1 MIKCENGVV
10 EIKGSVVDVTAE
22 LSMIVSALEERLIDN
37 GFSKEDADEKIKDS
51 VRIGLMT
58 EEELHKESE
67 KAKKEMVEEF
77 GKLLGAITF
86 GGLFK

>member
-1 MIKCENGVV
+1 MIKCENDVV
-10 EIKGSVVDVTAE
+10 EIKGLLIDAGVELAE
-22 LSMIVSALEERLIDN
+22 IVNALEERLIDN

-58 EEELHKESE
+58 KEELHAESE
-67 KAKKEMVEEF
+67 KAKEELM
-77 GKLLGAITF
+77 KRLANIIF

>member
-10 EIKGSVVDVTAE
+10 EIKGSVVDAGVELAE
-22 LSMIVSALEERLIDN
+22 IVNTLEERLIDN

-51 VRIGLMT
+51 VRIGLLT
-58 EEELHKESE
+58 KEELHKESE
-67 KAKKEMVEEF
+67 KVMAALAGE
-77 GKLLGAITF
+77 LTNLIF

>member
-1 MIKCENGVV
+1 MIKCENDVV
-10 EIKGSVVDVTAE
+10 EIKGLLIDVGVELAE
-22 LSMIVSALEERLIDN
+22 IVNALEERLIDN

-58 EEELHKESE
+58 KEELHAESE
-67 KAKKEMVEEF
+67 KTKEELM
-77 GKLLGAITF
+77 KRLTNIIF